1 MILMDGKIFNSEGQ
15 YVADIRANAIYDL
28 AGKRL
33 YHLRGQKIYK
43 PTGELVGHLNSVGET
58 DGWIN
63 RLTDFLEIRRLVEL
77 GLKVK
82 K

>member
-1 MILMDGKIFNSEGQ
+1 MEGKIFNSYGQ

-43 PTGELVGHLNSVGET
+43 PTGELVGHLNSVGV
-58 DGWIN
+58 D
-63 RLTDFLEIRRLVEL
+63 RRLDKSTDRL
-77 GLKVK
+77 FSKV
-82 K
+82 